1 MDSTAS
7 TPANQPV
14 PSVPLT
20 VTDEQNSA
28 LLTDTL
34 SLLGTKSPDPK
45 QALAEIERWVEVLKA
60 TERTGLAKVT
70 QELQLVHKQLSSS
83 DTDTHDLAETL
94 ASLGIETSKV
104 AEETSNDYATP
115 LAQLGKTLM
124 KLGSQLSK

>member
-7 TPANQPV
+7 TPANQPT

-20 VTDEQNSA
+20 ITDEQNSA

-34 SLLGTKSPDPK
+34 NLLGAKTPDGK
-45 QALAEIERWVEVLKA
+45 QALTEIDRWIEVLKA

-70 QELQLVHKQLSSS
+70 QELQLVREQLSSP

-94 ASLGIETSKV
+94 ASLGIETGKV
-104 AEETSNDYATP
+104 AEETTNDYAAP

>member
-7 TPANQPV
+7 TPANQSV

-34 SLLGTKSPDPK
+34 NLLGAKSPDPK
-45 QALAEIERWVEVLKA
+45 QALIEIERWIEVLKA
-60 TERTGLAKVT
+60 TERAGLAKVT
-70 QELQLVHKQLSSS
+70 QELQLVHQQLSSS

-94 ASLGIETSKV
+94 ASLGIETGKV
-104 AEETSNDYATP
+104 AEETTNDYATP

>member
-7 TPANQPV
+7 TPANQPT
-14 PSVPLT
+14 PTIPLT

-34 SLLGTKSPDPK
+34 HLLGTKSPNPK
-45 QALAEIERWVEVLKA
+45 QALAEIERWIEVLKV
-60 TERTGLAKVT
+60 TERTGLAKIT
-70 QELQLVHKQLSSS
+70 QELQLVHKQLSSA

>member
-7 TPANQPV
+7 TPANQPA

-34 SLLGTKSPDPK
+34 SLLGAKLPDVG
-45 QALAEIERWVEVLKA
+45 QALAEIDRWIEVLKA
-60 TERTGLAKVT
+60 TERAGLAKVT

-94 ASLGIETSKV
+94 ASLGNETSKV

>member
-7 TPANQPV
+7 TPANQPT
-14 PSVPLT
+14 PAVPLT

-34 SLLGTKSPDPK
+34 SLLGGKSPDMG
-45 QALAEIERWVEVLKA
+45 QALAEINRWIEVLKA
-60 TERTGLAKVT
+60 TEKAGLAKVT
-70 QELQLVHKQLSSS
+70 QELQLVHQQLSSS

-94 ASLGIETSKV
+94 ASLGIETGKV
-104 AEETSNDYATP
+104 AEETTNDYAAP
-115 LAQLGKTLM
+115 LAQLGKLLM

>member
-7 TPANQPV
+7 TPANQPT
-14 PSVPLT
+14 PSIPLT
-20 VTDEQNSA
+20 ITDEQNSA

-34 SLLGTKSPDPK
+34 NLLGAKSPDGK
-45 QALAEIERWVEVLKA
+45 QALTEIDRWIEVLKA

-70 QELQLVHKQLSSS
+70 QELQLVREQLSSP

-94 ASLGIETSKV
+94 ASLGIETGKV
-104 AEETSNDYATP
+104 AEETTNDYAAP